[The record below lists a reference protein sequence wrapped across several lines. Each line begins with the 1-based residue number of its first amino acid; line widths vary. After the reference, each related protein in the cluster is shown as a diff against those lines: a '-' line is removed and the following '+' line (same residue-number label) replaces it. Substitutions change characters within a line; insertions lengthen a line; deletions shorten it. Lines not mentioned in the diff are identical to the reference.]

1 MTNFNLI
8 TWNIQSCRGC
18 DGVVDPARIVRTCRE
33 MADADL
39 LCFQEVA
46 RNFPDLAGSRGE
58 DQFALLAAELPGYCL
73 VEGIAVDVRAA
84 DGLRRQFGN
93 ALFSRLSVLQAFRH
107 LLPFPADPEVPGM
120 QRVAVEAVVQAP
132 WGPVRVTT
140 THLAYYSSIQRAAQV
155 ERLRGLQ
162 AEAAGH
168 AQDFVHPQK
177 EGGPFATLP
186 RPASGILTADFN
198 FQPEDPAYARL
209 QAPIGTG
216 ASTSTSRYRDSW
228 PIANPG
234 TPHAPTL
241 GVYDKVQWPG
251 DAFCCDYIFVTE
263 DLAPRVEEVVV
274 NRATD
279 ASDHQPV
286 LLRLRD

>member
-1 MTNFNLI
+1 MGRCSLI

-18 DGVVDPARIVRTCRE
+18 DGIADPARIVRACRE

-58 DQFALLAAELPGYCL
+58 DQFGLLAAGLSGYQL

-84 DGLRRQFGN
+84 DGSRRQFGN
-93 ALFSRLSVLQAFRH
+93 ALFSRLPVLQAFRH

-140 THLAYYSSIQRAAQV
+140 THLAYYSAIQRSAQV

-168 AQDFVHPQK
+168 EQDVVHPHK

-198 FQPEDPAYARL
+198 FRPEDPSYARL
-209 QAPIGTG
+209 QEPIGRG
-216 ASTSTSRYRDSW
+216 ALTSRYRDSW

-241 GVYDKVQWPG
+241 GVYDKIQWPG
-251 DAFCCDYIFVTE
+251 DAFCCDFIFVTE
-263 DLAPRVEEVVV
+263 DLAPRVEAVVV
-274 NRATD
+274 NGATD